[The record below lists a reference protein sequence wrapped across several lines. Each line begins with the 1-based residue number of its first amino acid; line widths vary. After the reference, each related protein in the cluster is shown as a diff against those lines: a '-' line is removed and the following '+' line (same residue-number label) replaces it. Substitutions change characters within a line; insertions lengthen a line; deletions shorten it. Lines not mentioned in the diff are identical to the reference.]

1 MGNIEIKTRE
11 EKKQREKAYY
21 EEAPQIG
28 GRRPSRIRQQINRGM
43 TVFVIVAACILFYFA
58 LLRLG
63 HISDVIFKIIDVK
76 KNNKDESMLD
86 ILAIFDNIINKYSRK
101 LNGEDTKQDLYVFLI
116 KLINNIDELSI
127 VNYEDKQVL
136 SYFSK
141 SLKNEYIRLSKK
153 NDRRKNNEDYNCED
167 RVWGYNF
174 IESNIEVVDSI
185 KNLNNYEKKI
195 IKMVVLNG
203 YSVSEVAKKTGKSR
217 QAISQ
222 VKNRAISKLK
232 KVYLT

>member
-1 MGNIEIKTRE
+1 MNKE
-11 EKKQREKAYY
+11 
-21 EEAPQIG
+21 
-28 GRRPSRIRQQINRGM
+28 
-43 TVFVIVAACILFYFA
+43 F
-58 LLRLG
+58 
-63 HISDVIFKIIDVK
+63 IFKIIDVK

-86 ILAIFDNIINKYSRK
+86 ILAIFDNI
-101 LNGEDTKQDLYVFLI
+101 
-116 KLINNIDELSI
+116 INNIDELSI

>member
-1 MGNIEIKTRE
+1 MNKE
-11 EKKQREKAYY
+11 
-21 EEAPQIG
+21 
-28 GRRPSRIRQQINRGM
+28 
-43 TVFVIVAACILFYFA
+43 F
-58 LLRLG
+58 
-63 HISDVIFKIIDVK
+63 IFKIIDVK

-153 NDRRKNNEDYNCED
+153 NDIRKNNEDYNCED

>member
-1 MGNIEIKTRE
+1 MYKFIEKFYI
-11 EKKQREKAYY
+11 YY
-21 EEAPQIG
+21 YIIPFFLKVG
-28 GRRPSRIRQQINRGM
+28 GELMNKE
-43 TVFVIVAACILFYFA
+43 F
-58 LLRLG
+58 
-63 HISDVIFKIIDVK
+63 IFKIIDVK

>member
-1 MGNIEIKTRE
+1 MNKE
-11 EKKQREKAYY
+11 
-21 EEAPQIG
+21 
-28 GRRPSRIRQQINRGM
+28 
-43 TVFVIVAACILFYFA
+43 F
-58 LLRLG
+58 
-63 HISDVIFKIIDVK
+63 IFKIIDVK

>member
-1 MGNIEIKTRE
+1 MNKE
-11 EKKQREKAYY
+11 
-21 EEAPQIG
+21 
-28 GRRPSRIRQQINRGM
+28 
-43 TVFVIVAACILFYFA
+43 F
-58 LLRLG
+58 
-63 HISDVIFKIIDVK
+63 IFKIIDVK

-116 KLINNIDELSI
+116 KLINNIDELTI
-127 VNYEDKQVL
+127 INYEDKQVL

>member
-1 MGNIEIKTRE
+1 MNKE
-11 EKKQREKAYY
+11 
-21 EEAPQIG
+21 
-28 GRRPSRIRQQINRGM
+28 
-43 TVFVIVAACILFYFA
+43 F
-58 LLRLG
+58 
-63 HISDVIFKIIDVK
+63 IFKIIDVK

-232 KVYLT
+232 NVYLT

>member
-1 MGNIEIKTRE
+1 MNKE
-11 EKKQREKAYY
+11 
-21 EEAPQIG
+21 
-28 GRRPSRIRQQINRGM
+28 
-43 TVFVIVAACILFYFA
+43 F
-58 LLRLG
+58 
-63 HISDVIFKIIDVK
+63 IFKIIDVK

-153 NDRRKNNEDYNCED
+153 NDRRKKNEDYNCED